1 MKKCIFISSVQKE
14 LATERIALKDFI
26 LGNELLRH
34 YFEVFLFED
43 IPAADRNA
51 DDEYLAEVRRCPIY
65 LGIFGNEYGR
75 KTRTGRSSTHD
86 EFLVASRLGKTR
98 LIYVKGADDRAR
110 DPRMKALIRSAG
122 QSLIRRRF
130 STNTELL
137 SAVYASLVRYLHEH
151 GSLITDPFDAAVCRN
166 AGFKDISKER
176 LRWFV
181 SRARDM
187 RGYALTANT
196 PIKDALIHL
205 DMLEKKRLTNAAIL
219 VFGGNPQRFFR
230 SSEVKC
236 MHFHSARKSKPIPS
250 YQVFKGTVFDLADKA
265 VDFVMSKLSRSVGTR
280 ARGPEAPVEYDI
292 PPEAVSEGIINAIA
306 HRDYTSKASIEIM
319 LFSDRLEIWNPGTL
333 PEALTVEKLRKPHSS
348 YPHNPLIAD
357 PLFLT
362 KYIEKAGTGIVDMF
376 DRCRKAGIRPPQ
388 FRVDSEMFILTLWR
402 KREAGVVDRVIEKI
416 PEKVTEGVK
425 PKELR
430 ITEKMRRKCGE
441 NAEKIFRI
449 IKHNPFVKTREIS
462 HEVKLSI
469 RTVDN
474 AIACLK
480 EAKFLKRIGPDK
492 GGHWQ
497 VCA

>member
-14 LATERIALKDFI
+14 LVAERVALKNFI

-43 IPAADRNA
+43 IPASDRNA
-51 DDEYLAEVRRCPIY
+51 DDEYLAEVKHCPIY

-75 KTRTGRSSTHD
+75 KTRTGRSSTHN
-86 EFLVASRLGKTR
+86 EFLTATKLGKTR
-98 LIYVKGADDRAR
+98 LIYVKGKDDRAR
-110 DPRMKALIRSAG
+110 ESGMKALISSAG
-122 QSLIRRRF
+122 QNLIRRRF
-130 STNTELL
+130 NTTTELL
-137 SAVYASLVRYLHEH
+137 SAVYASLIRYLHEH

-176 LRWFV
+176 LQWFV

-196 PIKDALIHL
+196 PVKDALIHL

-219 VFGGNPQRFFR
+219 VFGENPQRFFR

-236 MHFHSARKSKPIPS
+236 MHFHSASKSKPIPS

-333 PEALTVEKLRKPHSS
+333 PEALTVQKLRKPHSS

-376 DRCRKAGIRPPQ
+376 DRCRKAGIRPPL
-388 FRVDSEMFILTLWR
+388 FRVNSEMFILTLWR
-402 KREAGVVDRVIEKI
+402 KRGSGVASRVPEKVLEKV
-416 PEKVTEGVK
+416 PEKVTDNQKMIIARMKKDPHVVIG
-425 PKELR
+425 ELAR
-430 ITEKMRRKCGE
+430 IVGISERKIRE
-441 NAEKIFRI
+441 NIG
-449 IKHNPFVKTREIS
+449 
-462 HEVKLSI
+462 KLKKKKLI
-469 RTVDN
+469 
-474 AIACLK
+474 L
-480 EAKFLKRIGPDK
+480 RIGPDK
-492 GGHWQ
+492 GGYWK
-497 VCA
+497 VCV